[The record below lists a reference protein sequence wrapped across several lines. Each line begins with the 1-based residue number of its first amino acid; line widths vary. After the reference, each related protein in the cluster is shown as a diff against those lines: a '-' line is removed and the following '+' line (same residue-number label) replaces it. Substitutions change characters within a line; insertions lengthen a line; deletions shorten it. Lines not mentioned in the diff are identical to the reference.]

1 MAQIDSLQSALHL
14 SSIGTA
20 GAAAANSGNKSA
32 KTGKP
37 VTKKSRFA
45 SMVEQKV
52 AENQMISA
60 GLPPE
65 IAGMEFEDALVYLK
79 DKADLA
85 SDVAKSDFN
94 LESFKS
100 YRKAIGD
107 LIRFIVHTNYEVK
120 MNIRR
125 RPSKRFK
132 TEKFYLINIVDEKI
146 DKLASDILANHL
158 ETMQILVRID
168 EINGILVDLI
178 T

>member
-1 MAQIDSLQSALHL
+1 MAQIDSLHSALHL

-20 GAAAANSGNKSA
+20 GAAATNSDSQSSRIGRGSLR
-32 KTGKP
+32 KT
-37 VTKKSRFA
+37 RFA

-60 GLPPE
+60 GLPAE
-65 IAGMEFEDALVYLK
+65 IAGMEFEEALVYLK
-79 DKADLA
+79 DQADLA
-85 SDVAKSDFN
+85 SDVAKAEFSM
-94 LESFKS
+94 ESFKA

-120 MNIRR
+120 MNVRR

-132 TEKFYLINIVDEKI
+132 TEKFYLINVVDEKI
-146 DKLASDILANHL
+146 DKLAADILANHL
-158 ETMQILVRID
+158 ETVQILVRID